1 MIKERTLEGRRENLE
16 EAQDLYEN
24 RKDELLLATRVKIE
38 MALWIREEPSEEQ
51 TKQFNKRLFNITNYE
66 TH

>member
-1 MIKERTLEGRRENLE
+1 MIKERTLEGRRENIE
-16 EAQDLYEN
+16 EAEDLYEN

>member
-1 MIKERTLEGRRENLE
+1 MIKERTLEGRRENIE
-16 EAQDLYEN
+16 EAEDLYEN

-51 TKQFNKRLFNITNYE
+51 TKQFNKRLLWISKAL
-66 TH
+66 